1 MPAEL
6 SFDKVDKYYQKILNK
21 NEKLEKY
28 ADVSFNSL
36 LYLREVRSLAN
47 PTISELAS
55 AMDVKKPSASNM
67 VKKLVDM
74 GLLEVERSNSDKRV
88 FRLALSAE
96 GNEVIELSRSA
107 DELFFEKIR
116 EILNDDEFEVFG
128 TLWKK
133 ITFNLEVG
141 SGK

>member
-6 SFDKVDKYYQKILNK
+6 SFEKVDKYYQKILNK

-36 LYLREVRSLAN
+36 LYLREVRSLVN

-88 FRLALSAE
+88 FRLTLSAE

-107 DELFFEKIR
+107 DELFFEKIK
-116 EILNDDEFEVFG
+116 EILADDEFEVFG
-128 TLWKK
+128 GLWEK
-133 ITFNLEVG
+133 ITSNLERSRG
-141 SGK
+141 E

>member
-1 MPAEL
+1 MPAQL
-6 SFDKVDKYYQKILNK
+6 SFEKLDKYYQKILNT

-28 ADVSFNSL
+28 ADVSFISL
-36 LYLREVRSLAN
+36 LYLREVRSLVN

-67 VKKLVDM
+67 VRKLVDM

-88 FRLALSAE
+88 VKLTLSAE

-107 DELFFEKIR
+107 DDLFFEKIE
-116 EILNDDEFEVFG
+116 EILNDDEFEVFAG
-128 TLWKK
+128 LWGK
-133 ITFNLEVG
+133 ITSNLEVG
-141 SGK
+141 REK